1 MESHLSRKYTL
12 AELEPGW
19 PENLG
24 TSRVKSSPRMHG
36 SLVMSLRRVSRSPEN
51 SRLYVHGDPIQLI
64 DWKAFAR
71 TDELIVREH
80 RDEAAAKIS
89 IVIDQS
95 ESLKWPKKDAVE
107 EHGGLDNIPQKIEI
121 ACRVALYLAH
131 AHVTMGDMVT
141 ISFVDSDGEVTRCW
155 MPRSPADLV
164 GMYELSLKIGFVD
177 ALESL
182 MTISNWTPSSF
193 DCVWWLSD
201 FLKEEALPS
210 IWSEIKRV
218 AVLHVFSHL
227 ELSTDWMDAAT
238 SYRDET
244 RGRKIYLG
252 EQLKS
257 GQQWLHA
264 IQAWRSKVKSAATR
278 RGGSYL
284 AIDNTTNVGDFFH
297 WLTSEAL
304 ES

>member
-1 MESHLSRKYTL
+1 
-12 AELEPGW
+12 
-19 PENLG
+19 
-24 TSRVKSSPRMHG
+24 MHG
-36 SLVMSLRRVSRSPEN
+36 SLIMSLRRVSRSPEN

-80 RDEAAAKIS
+80 RDEAAARIS

-95 ESLKWPKKDAVE
+95 ETLKWPTAKALQ
-107 EHGGLDNIPQKIEI
+107 EHGGIEATPQKIEI

-131 AHVTMGDMVT
+131 AHVTMGDMVS
-141 ISFVDSDGEVTRCW
+141 ISFLDPDGGVTRTW
-155 MPRSPADLV
+155 TPRSPGDLI
-164 GMYELSLKIGFVD
+164 GMYELSLKIGFID

-182 MTISNWTPSSF
+182 MSISTWTPSKF
-193 DCVWWLSD
+193 DGVWWLSD
-201 FLKEEALPS
+201 FLHRESLPS
-210 IWSEIKRV
+210 IWSELKRV

-227 ELSTDWMDAAT
+227 ELSTDWMDIYT
-238 SYRDET
+238 SYRDES
-244 RGRKIYLG
+244 RERKIYLG

-257 GQQWLHA
+257 AQHWQDA
-264 IQAWRSKVKSAATR
+264 IQSWSHKVKSTVTR
-278 RGGSYL
+278 RGGCYL
-284 AIDNTTNVGDFFH
+284 AIDNKTNVGDFFH

>member
-36 SLVMSLRRVSRSPEN
+36 SLIMSLRRVSRSPEN
-51 SRLYVHGDPIQLI
+51 SRLYVHGDPVSLI
-64 DWKAFAR
+64 DWKAYAR
-71 TDELIVREH
+71 TDELIIREH

-89 IVIDQS
+89 IVIDAS
-95 ESLKWPKKDAVE
+95 ESLLWPDPKALD
-107 EHGGLDNIPQKIEI
+107 EHGGLGQVPQKVEI

-131 AHVTMGDMVT
+131 AHLTMGDFVT
-141 ISFVDSDGEVTRCW
+141 IAFLDRDGDVTRSW
-155 MPRSPADLV
+155 IPRSPADLI
-164 GMYELSLKIGFVD
+164 GMYEMCMRQGFVE

-182 MTISNWTPSSF
+182 MSIAKWVPTQD

-201 FLKEEALPS
+201 FLRDERLPS
-210 IWSEIKRV
+210 IWTTLKRV

-227 ELSTDWMDAAT
+227 ELSTEWMDGST
-238 SYRDET
+238 SYRDES

-252 EQLKS
+252 DQLKS
-257 GQQWLHA
+257 GQQWAEA
-264 IQAWRSKVKSAATR
+264 IDSWRSFVKQTVTR

-284 AIDNTTNVGDFFH
+284 AINNTTNVGDFFH
-297 WLTSEAL
+297 WLTTEAL

>member
-36 SLVMSLRRVSRSPEN
+36 SLIMSLRRVSRSPEN
-51 SRLYVHGDPIQLI
+51 SRLYVHGDPVSLI
-64 DWKAFAR
+64 DWKAYAR

-80 RDEAAAKIS
+80 RDEAAAKVS
-89 IVIDQS
+89 IIIDPADT
-95 ESLKWPKKDAVE
+95 LKWPEKIALE
-107 EHGGLDNIPQKIEI
+107 QHGGLGVIPQKIEI

-131 AHVTMGDMVT
+131 AHVTMGDVVT
-141 ISFVDSDGEVTRCW
+141 IAFLDGDGGVTRAW
-155 MPRSPADLV
+155 MPRSPADLL
-164 GMYELSLKIGFVD
+164 GMYELSLKLGFVE

-182 MTISNWTPSSF
+182 MVITRWSPAHDDS
-193 DCVWWLSD
+193 VWWLSD
-201 FLKEEALPS
+201 FLREEKIPLV
-210 IWSEIKRV
+210 WSEIKRV

-227 ELSTDWMDAAT
+227 EKSAEWMDGAT
-238 SYRDET
+238 SYRDES

-252 EQLKS
+252 DQLKS
-257 GQQWLHA
+257 GTQWLDA
-264 IQAWRSKVKSAATR
+264 LDAWRSEIKRAVNR

-297 WLTSEAL
+297 WLTKEAL

>member
-12 AELEPGW
+12 SDLEPGW
-19 PENLG
+19 PEDLG

-36 SLVMSLRRVSRSPEN
+36 SLIMSLRRVSRNPEN
-51 SRLYVHGDPIQLI
+51 SRPYVHGDPIQLI
-64 DWKAFAR
+64 DWKAYAR

-95 ESLKWPKKDAVE
+95 ESLKWPMREALL
-107 EHGGLDNIPQKIEI
+107 EHGGIGSTPQKIEI

-141 ISFVDSDGEVTRCW
+141 IAFLDGDGGVTRCW
-155 MPRSPADLV
+155 TPRSPADLL
-164 GMYELSLKIGFVD
+164 GMYELSLKIGFID

-182 MTISNWTPSSF
+182 MAISNWSASSF
-193 DCVWWLSD
+193 DCAWWLSD
-201 FLKEEALPS
+201 FLKDHSMPS
-210 IWSEIKRV
+210 IWSELKRV

-227 ELSTDWMDAAT
+227 ELSTDWMDGST

-252 EQLKS
+252 DQLKS
-257 GQQWLHA
+257 GHDWQDA
-264 IQAWRSKVKSAATR
+264 IESWRTKVKSVARR
-278 RGGSYL
+278 RGGAYL
-284 AIDNTTNVGDFFH
+284 AIDDTTNVGDFFH
-297 WLTSEAL
+297 WLTTEAI
-304 ES
+304 